1 MDYNGLL
8 LLQPG
13 DQLAGVNGRSLLGL
27 SHGAAVAVLANS
39 AQSGRGPGQLTI
51 AFRTVFS

>member
-1 MDYNGLL
+1 MDYNGL

-13 DQLAGVNGRSLLGL
+13 DQLASVNGRSLLGL

-51 AFRTVFS
+51 AFRTVSS